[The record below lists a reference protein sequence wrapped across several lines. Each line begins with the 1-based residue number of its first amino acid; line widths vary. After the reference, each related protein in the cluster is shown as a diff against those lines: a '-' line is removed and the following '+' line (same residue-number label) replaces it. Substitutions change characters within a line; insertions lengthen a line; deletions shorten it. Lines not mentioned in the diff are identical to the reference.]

1 MNSSKRNKTN
11 SNKKYIA
18 IDDTE
23 YTTTDFLNNK
33 KIYEILNK
41 YKDYNKNLK
50 DQNKIIKKVQELM
63 HDLYALKIMCQ
74 NYQDFVDDID
84 IDSTEDINKYDI
96 LQCLAII
103 TFIQRKD
110 YWAGGLDDTYYGYTN
125 NNVLPALIN
134 RIIDLYLEKTLK

>member
-11 SNKKYIA
+11 SYKKYIA
-18 IDDTE
+18 IDDTK
-23 YTTTDFLNNK
+23 YTAMDILNNK

-41 YKDYNKNLK
+41 YKNYNTNLK

-84 IDSTEDINKYDI
+84 ICSIENISKYDI

-110 YWAGGLDDTYYGYTN
+110 YWAGGLDDTYYEYTN
-125 NNVLPALIN
+125 NNILPTLIN
-134 RIIDLYLEKTLK
+134 RIIDLYLEENS

>member
-1 MNSSKRNKTN
+1 MSSLKRNTTN

-23 YTTTDFLNNK
+23 YTATDFLNNK

-41 YKDYNKNLK
+41 YKDYNINLK
-50 DQNKIIKKVQELM
+50 DKNRIIKKVQELM

-74 NYQDFVDDID
+74 NYQDFVDDIN
-84 IDSTEDINKYDI
+84 IDSIEAINKCDI
-96 LQCLAII
+96 LQCLSII

-110 YWAGGLDDTYYGYTN
+110 YWAGGLDDTYYEYTN
-125 NNVLPALIN
+125 NSILPTLIN
-134 RIIDLYLEKTLK
+134 RIIDLYLEKNS

>member
-11 SNKKYIA
+11 GNKKYIA

-41 YKDYNKNLK
+41 YKDYNISLK
-50 DQNKIIKKVQELM
+50 DQNKIIKKVKELM
-63 HDLYALKIMCQ
+63 HDLYAIKIMCQ
-74 NYQDFVDDID
+74 NYQDFVDDIN
-84 IDSTEDINKYDI
+84 IDSIEAINKCDI
-96 LQCLAII
+96 LQCLSII

-110 YWAGGLDDTYYGYTN
+110 YWAGGFDDTYYEYTN
-125 NNVLPALIN
+125 NNILPTLIN
-134 RIIDLYLEKTLK
+134 RIIDLYLKDNS